1 MASGFGRTTCS
12 AHGAPRLAALAR
24 QADRLT
30 VKLAKALCHYR
41 RPISLDARVQ
51 RTMLSGFLLK
61 VGMLTNRGFLSGKI
75 GSVSYYMTRLTSI
88 QMPLDGPGWAS
99 ASPDGLGTGVQI

>member
-61 VGMLTNRGFLSGKI
+61 AQRFCVAAVQPSSG
-75 GSVSYYMTRLTSI
+75 VN
-88 QMPLDGPGWAS
+88 PA
-99 ASPDGLGTGVQI
+99 GLRRA